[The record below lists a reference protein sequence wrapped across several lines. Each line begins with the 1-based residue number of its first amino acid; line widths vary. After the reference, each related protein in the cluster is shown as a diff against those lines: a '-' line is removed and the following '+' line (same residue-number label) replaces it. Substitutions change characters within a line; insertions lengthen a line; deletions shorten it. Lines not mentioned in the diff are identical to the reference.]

1 MPEPMGRL
9 ASLGSA
15 VSALLLVAS
24 GASLGCSRQEPPAL
38 GAAPSAATSASSS
51 TAVPAPSAGQP
62 ASSTAKAA
70 PAGPS
75 TPAPGASARPATTS
89 VVEAKAAGIKGLT
102 LGDLF
107 DVGPMAPV
115 TATSDGVVMLTRDD
129 RLLVARRAPGSR
141 PDKTPVA
148 TLDAPAAAFSVLRR
162 APSVAGGR
170 AYWISHGRLVRRA
183 LEDGAPLEVLDG
195 EARDNTRV
203 SALALKRGAAVA
215 FLGRADAE
223 GTSHAR
229 LWLEGKPGLDLT
241 PEGAGASS
249 VALTR
254 SGDHLLAVSIDG
266 RSAMTPLHA
275 RAVRPEGAV
284 ATLGDDVVVWVGGP
298 SQAWTETFVGA
309 EAGRAWAHVPIERD
323 MTHFGLANVD
333 LGSEPH
339 MDSDVAFFDYANGI
353 DLAPVATVELC
364 GRAYVAFARPTA
376 SAPHSPQE
384 LVLVRSG
391 TNDAQTLAS
400 ARMFAAVSLAPVP
413 GGALL
418 AYVADGRS
426 WARGIACK

>member
-1 MPEPMGRL
+1 MGRP

-15 VSALLLVAS
+15 VTALLLVA
-24 GASLGCSRQEPPAL
+24 ATTSLGCSRPEPPAHL
-38 GAAPSAATSASSS
+38 TAPSARTSAS
-51 TAVPAPSAGQP
+51 AVVASPAPSAGVP
-62 ASSTAKAA
+62 APTLASATAASSSA
-70 PAGPS
+70 
-75 TPAPGASARPATTS
+75 TPSARPATTS
-89 VVEAKAAGIKGLT
+89 VVSAKTAGIKGIT

-107 DVGPMAPV
+107 DVGPMAPA
-115 TATSDGVVMLTRDD
+115 TATNEGVVLLTRDD
-129 RLLVARRAPGSR
+129 HLLLASRAAGAR
-141 PDKTPVA
+141 PDKTSVAPV
-148 TLDAPAAAFSVLRR
+148 DAPASAFSVLRR
-162 APSVAGGR
+162 APSIAGGR
-170 AYWISHGRLVRRA
+170 AYWISRGRLVRRA
-183 LEDGAPLEVLDG
+183 LDDGAPLEVLDSD
-195 EARDNTRV
+195 ARDNTRV
-203 SALALKRGAAVA
+203 SAIELKHGAAVA
-215 FLGRADAE
+215 FLGRADEE
-223 GTSHAR
+223 GTSHAH
-229 LWLEGKPGLDLT
+229 LWLEGRPLLDLT

-309 EAGRAWAHVPIERD
+309 EPGRAWAHVPIERD
-323 MTHFGLANVD
+323 MTHFGLANVE
-333 LGSEPH
+333 LGAEPH

-364 GRAYVAFARPTA
+364 GHAYVAFARPTA

-384 LVLVRSG
+384 LVLVSSG
-391 TNDAQTLAS
+391 TKDAQTLAS
-400 ARMFAAVSLAPVP
+400 ARVFAAVSLAAVP